1 MELTKLANLKLYKFH
16 DIGSWNFIKTK
27 DPKLIIGGDYQGIRF
42 FKKKNNQWKNIGE
55 IPNLSESSRIIH
67 YQNDSTLW
75 MTHGYKGAYK
85 IDIDNNY
92 RLKNRVKHF
101 GLENGFPSNIL
112 ISAYNLNDKLVFT
125 SENGIFD
132 YDPDLMKFKP
142 NITFDK
148 ILERIMLVLWNV
160 IKIILFITYKIRS
173 LVF

>member
-1 MELTKLANLKLYKFH
+1 MDGSEGQVYNFSQINNSIFLNSHNGAHEIRNLKLYKFH
-16 DIGSWNFIKTK
+16 DIGLWNFIKTK

-101 GLENGFPSNIL
+101 GLENGFPI
-112 ISAYNLNDKLVFT
+112 
-125 SENGIFD
+125 
-132 YDPDLMKFKP
+132 
-142 NITFDK
+142 
-148 ILERIMLVLWNV
+148 
-160 IKIILFITYKIRS
+160 
-173 LVF
+173 